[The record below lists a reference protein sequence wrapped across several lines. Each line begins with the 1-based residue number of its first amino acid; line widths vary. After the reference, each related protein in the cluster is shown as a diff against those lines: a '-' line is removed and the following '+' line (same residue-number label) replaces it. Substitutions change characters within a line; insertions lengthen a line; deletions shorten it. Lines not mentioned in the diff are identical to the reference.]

1 MQTMTRWMA
10 ALLLIAGPAMAIEE
24 PAYEVL
30 RKDGAMEIRKY
41 APFIVAQTWVQGDM
55 DEASSRGFRL
65 IADYI
70 FGNNVAVGERTAAK
84 IAMTA
89 PVTMAPEAASQK
101 IAMTAPVTM
110 APQAA
115 ASAPGAA
122 QRWRVHFVMPRQYTL
137 ATLPKPNNQEVQ
149 LEEVPAKWFA
159 VLRYSGLNTN
169 ARVQQRN
176 EEAVAWVV
184 AQKLT
189 PLGPP
194 QLARYD
200 PPWTLPP
207 FRRNEILV
215 EIAAP

>member
-1 MQTMTRWMA
+1 MQIMTRWMA

-24 PAYEVL
+24 PAFEVL

-70 FGNNVAVGERTAAK
+70 FGNNMAVGERTAAK

-89 PVTMAPEAASQK
+89 PVTMAPEVASQK

-115 ASAPGAA
+115 ASAPEAA

-137 ATLPKPNNQEVQ
+137 ATLPRPNNQEVQ

-176 EEAVAWVV
+176 EEALAWVV

>member
-1 MQTMTRWMA
+1 
-10 ALLLIAGPAMAIEE
+10 MAIEE
-24 PAYEVL
+24 PTFEVV

-55 DEASSRGFRL
+55 DEASGRGFRL

-115 ASAPGAA
+115 ASAPGTA

-137 ATLPKPNNQEVQ
+137 ATLPKPNNPEVQ
-149 LEEVPAKWFA
+149 LEEVPTKWFA

-176 EEAVAWVV
+176 EEALAWVQ

-189 PLGPP
+189 PLGAP

>member
-1 MQTMTRWMA
+1 MA

-24 PAYEVL
+24 PAFEVL

-70 FGNNVAVGERTAAK
+70 FGNNMAVGERTAAK

-89 PVTMAPEAASQK
+89 PVTMAPEVASQK

-115 ASAPGAA
+115 ASAPEAA

-137 ATLPKPNNQEVQ
+137 ATLPRPNNQEVQ

-176 EEAVAWVV
+176 EEALAWVV

>member
-1 MQTMTRWMA
+1 MKITMRWMA
-10 ALLLIAGPAMAIEE
+10 ALLLITGPAMAIEE
-24 PAYEVL
+24 PTFEVV
-30 RKDGAMEIRKY
+30 RKEGAMEIRKY

-110 APQAA
+110 AQQAA
-115 ASAPGAA
+115 ASAPGAS

-159 VLRYSGLNTN
+159 VLRYSGMNTN

-207 FRRNEILV
+207 FRRNEVLV

>member
-1 MQTMTRWMA
+1 MKITMRWMA
-10 ALLLIAGPAMAIEE
+10 ALLLITGPAMAIEE
-24 PAYEVL
+24 PTFEVV
-30 RKDGAMEIRKY
+30 RKEGAMEIRKY

-159 VLRYSGLNTN
+159 VLRYSGMNTN

-207 FRRNEILV
+207 FRRNEVLV

>member
-1 MQTMTRWMA
+1 MA
-10 ALLLIAGPAMAIEE
+10 ALLLITGPAMAIEE
-24 PAYEVL
+24 PTFEVV
-30 RKDGAMEIRKY
+30 RKEGAMEIRKY

-137 ATLPKPNNQEVQ
+137 ATLPKPNNPEVQ
-149 LEEVPAKWFA
+149 LEEVPTKWFA

-176 EEAVAWVV
+176 EEALAWVQ

-189 PLGPP
+189 PLGAP

>member
-1 MQTMTRWMA
+1 MQIMTRWMA

-24 PAYEVL
+24 PAFEVL
-30 RKDGAMEIRKY
+30 RKEGAMEIRKY

-137 ATLPKPNNQEVQ
+137 ATLPKPNNSEVQ

-159 VLRYSGLNTN
+159 VLRYSGMNTN

-207 FRRNEILV
+207 FRRNEVLV

>member
-1 MQTMTRWMA
+1 MA
-10 ALLLIAGPAMAIEE
+10 ALLLITGPAMAIEE
-24 PAYEVL
+24 PTFEVV

-137 ATLPKPNNQEVQ
+137 ATLPKPNNPEVQ
-149 LEEVPAKWFA
+149 LEEVPTKWFA

-176 EEAVAWVV
+176 EEALAWVQ

-189 PLGPP
+189 PLGAP

-215 EIAAP
+215 EIAAL

>member
-1 MQTMTRWMA
+1 MA
-10 ALLLIAGPAMAIEE
+10 ALLLITGPAMAIEE
-24 PAYEVL
+24 PTFEVV

-115 ASAPGAA
+115 ASAPGTA

-137 ATLPKPNNQEVQ
+137 ATLPKPNNPEVQ
-149 LEEVPAKWFA
+149 LEEVPTKWFA

-176 EEAVAWVV
+176 EEALAWVQ

-189 PLGPP
+189 PLGAP

>member
-1 MQTMTRWMA
+1 MA
-10 ALLLIAGPAMAIEE
+10 ALLLITGPAMAIEE
-24 PAYEVL
+24 PTFEVV
-30 RKDGAMEIRKY
+30 RKEGAMEIRKY

-137 ATLPKPNNQEVQ
+137 ASLPKPNNPEVQ
-149 LEEVPAKWFA
+149 LEEVPTKWFA

-176 EEAVAWVV
+176 EEALAWVQ

-189 PLGPP
+189 PLGAP

>member
-1 MQTMTRWMA
+1 MQIMTRWMA
-10 ALLLIAGPAMAIEE
+10 ALLLITGPAMAIEE
-24 PAYEVL
+24 PSFEVV

-137 ATLPKPNNQEVQ
+137 ATLPKPNNPEVQ
-149 LEEVPAKWFA
+149 LEEVPTKWFA

-207 FRRNEILV
+207 FRRNEVLV

>member
-1 MQTMTRWMA
+1 MA
-10 ALLLIAGPAMAIEE
+10 ALLLITGPAMAIEE
-24 PAYEVL
+24 PSFEVV

-55 DEASSRGFRL
+55 DEASGRGFRL

-115 ASAPGAA
+115 ASAPGTA

-137 ATLPKPNNQEVQ
+137 ATLPKPNNPEVQ
-149 LEEVPAKWFA
+149 LEEVPTKWFA

-176 EEAVAWVV
+176 EEALAWVQ

-189 PLGPP
+189 PLGAP

>member
-1 MQTMTRWMA
+1 MA
-10 ALLLIAGPAMAIEE
+10 ALLLITGPAMAIEE
-24 PAYEVL
+24 PSFEVV

-115 ASAPGAA
+115 ASVPGTA

-137 ATLPKPNNQEVQ
+137 ATLPKPNNPEVQ
-149 LEEVPAKWFA
+149 LEEVPTKWFA

-176 EEAVAWVV
+176 EEALAWVQ

-189 PLGPP
+189 PLGAP

>member
-1 MQTMTRWMA
+1 MKITMRWMA
-10 ALLLIAGPAMAIEE
+10 ALLLITGPAMAIEE
-24 PAYEVL
+24 PTFEVV
-30 RKDGAMEIRKY
+30 RKEGAMEIRKY

-115 ASAPGAA
+115 ASAPGAS

-159 VLRYSGLNTN
+159 VLRYSGMNTN

-207 FRRNEILV
+207 FRRNEVLV

>member
-1 MQTMTRWMA
+1 MA
-10 ALLLIAGPAMAIEE
+10 ALLLITGPAMAIEE
-24 PAYEVL
+24 PSFEVV
-30 RKDGAMEIRKY
+30 RKEGAMEIRKY

-115 ASAPGAA
+115 ASAPGTD

-137 ATLPKPNNQEVQ
+137 ATLPKPNNPEVQ
-149 LEEVPAKWFA
+149 LEEVPTKWFA

-176 EEAVAWVV
+176 EEALAWVQ

-189 PLGPP
+189 PLGAP

>member
-1 MQTMTRWMA
+1 MA
-10 ALLLIAGPAMAIEE
+10 ALLLITGPAMAIEE
-24 PAYEVL
+24 PSFEVV

-70 FGNNVAVGERTAAK
+70 FGDNVAVGERTAAK

-115 ASAPGAA
+115 VSAPGTA

-137 ATLPKPNNQEVQ
+137 ATLPKPNNPEVQ
-149 LEEVPAKWFA
+149 LEEVPTKWFA

-176 EEAVAWVV
+176 EEALAWVQ

-189 PLGPP
+189 PLGAP

>member
-1 MQTMTRWMA
+1 MQIMTRWMA

-24 PAYEVL
+24 PAFEVL

-115 ASAPGAA
+115 ASAPEAT

-176 EEAVAWVV
+176 EEALAWVV

>member
-1 MQTMTRWMA
+1 MKITMRWMA
-10 ALLLIAGPAMAIEE
+10 ALLLITGPAMAIEE
-24 PAYEVL
+24 PTFEVV
-30 RKDGAMEIRKY
+30 RKEGAMEIRKY
-41 APFIVAQTWVQGDM
+41 APFIVAQTWLQGDM

-115 ASAPGAA
+115 ASAPGAS

-159 VLRYSGLNTN
+159 VLRYSGMNTN

-176 EEAVAWVV
+176 EEALAWVL

-207 FRRNEILV
+207 FRRNEVLV